1 MAAKKSLLP
10 LNLLVLFHT
19 LSGNVLAST
28 LNHPTMKT
36 SLFYLL
42 AFLCLLVHPAAAQE
56 LRMKIPAS
64 SPGQRIEQ
72 DFGLGT
78 VSVKYYRP
86 NTKGRKI
93 FNGMEPY
100 GIVWR
105 TGANNATVIQLTDT
119 IQVEGHTLQ
128 PGAYSLFSI
137 PDPNEWTVI
146 FNKNIDQWGAYSY
159 DEKQDVLRVK
169 VKPAKLATKVET
181 LTIQFADVHEEDC
194 LLQILWENTGIT
206 LHLTTDVDNRI
217 MANIQEAMK
226 GEKKPY
232 YMSAIWCY
240 NHNRNLDQ
248 ALQWMQEANKNQP
261 QAYNVKYWLARLQLK
276 TGDKKSAIVS
286 ANEGLKLALEENNAE
301 YIRLNKEVLR
311 DAGGN

>member
-1 MAAKKSLLP
+1 MAFISLNP
-10 LNLLVLFHT
+10 KR
-19 LSGNVLAST
+19 
-28 LNHPTMKT
+28 MKT
-36 SLFYLL
+36 FLVCLF
-42 AFLCLLVHPAAAQE
+42 AFIGGHVHHASAQE

-64 SPGQRIEQ
+64 SSGQRIEQ

-78 VSVKYYRP
+78 ISVKYYRP

-93 FNGMEPY
+93 FNGIEPY

-105 TGANNATVIQLTDT
+105 TGANNATVIHLTDT
-119 IQVEGHTLQ
+119 IQVEGHALQ

-137 PDPNEWTVI
+137 PDANEWTVI

-169 VKPAKLATKVET
+169 VKPAKLTTRVET

-194 LLQILWENTGIT
+194 LLQILWENTGIN

-248 ALQWMQEANKNQP
+248 ALQWMQEVDKAQP
-261 QAYNVKYWLARLQLK
+261 EAYNVKYWLARLQLK
-276 TGDKKSAIVS
+276 TGDKKSAIAS
-286 ANEGLKLALEENNAE
+286 ANAGLKLASDEKNAE